1 MTYSCCWGLCCVLSS
16 FLHSCRRTEKQ
27 QSCAGGL
34 NCSRACQKRTRKKR
48 PESIR
53 AHMQGTC
60 IRIALSQVQ
69 QYVQCRFLTCAER
82 ADQLILPR
90 SPASASVCALCNR
103 VGSLGYMINSMAG
116 TVVCIVRAAA
126 AARTSSCPSVHGVS

>member
-1 MTYSCCWGLCCVLSS
+1 
-16 FLHSCRRTEKQ
+16 
-27 QSCAGGL
+27 
-34 NCSRACQKRTRKKR
+34 
-48 PESIR
+48 
-53 AHMQGTC
+53 MQGTC

-90 SPASASVCALCNR
+90 SPASASVSVCALCNL